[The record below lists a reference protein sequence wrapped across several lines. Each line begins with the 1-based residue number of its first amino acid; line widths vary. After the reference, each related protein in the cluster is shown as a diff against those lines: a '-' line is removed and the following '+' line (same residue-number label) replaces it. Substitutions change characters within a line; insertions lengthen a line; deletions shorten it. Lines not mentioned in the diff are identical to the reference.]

1 MIELYREQRE
11 QVSQE
16 IQASGWEERSLLG
29 TGWFRMGENSR
40 RWALELSIS
49 EQSVS
54 GSPVGRTSWSPR
66 GCSVM
71 EKLDSHRGKL
81 EFLTLVL

>member
-1 MIELYREQRE
+1 M
-11 QVSQE
+11 SQE

-54 GSPVGRTSWSPR
+54 GSPDREDLLESTRVF
-66 GCSVM
+66 
-71 EKLDSHRGKL
+71 SHA
-81 EFLTLVL
+81 EA